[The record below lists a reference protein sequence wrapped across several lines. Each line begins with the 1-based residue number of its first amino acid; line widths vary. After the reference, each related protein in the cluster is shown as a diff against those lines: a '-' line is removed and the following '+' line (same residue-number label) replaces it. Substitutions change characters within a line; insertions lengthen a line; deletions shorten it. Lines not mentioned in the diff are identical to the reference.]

1 MLTTPDVWNDIAKIA
16 DKHFK
21 ADYSTGNLPDF
32 SNVDFNKQEKINSR
46 KYMEVIE
53 RLIRGCDINGN
64 FDEKLAE
71 LNDYT
76 KKYIDDSFPLML
88 PQTMTNILQGYQMN
102 QFCNLIN
109 PPVQAF
115 VLYVELIRQAYFYI
129 QEKYIKRNKEKF
141 EIAFIHVFLEYS
153 LELLTGINSL
163 LLDNNQNSVISVYR
177 TFYENYIV
185 FAYLQNHP
193 ELRNAF
199 LDHANMDYYQLKIEN
214 LKLDNNQD
222 AIKEFQTYIDELI
235 NKYGKDFKNDYGWA
249 LPLSKENNKLKL
261 MFEESDLGSVFNY
274 YYKLA
279 CKFTHATSFSL
290 TVRPPFKDIIGFLY
304 AISDIIIKEFKEL
317 FRYIPFKN
325 KKENILLS
333 QWINIATTNLN
344 KAIKDFI

>member
-1 MLTTPDVWNDIAKIA
+1 MLTTPDIWDDIAKIA

-21 ADYSTGNLPDF
+21 VDYSNGNLPDLT
-32 SNVDFNKQEKINSR
+32 NLDFNKQEKINSK

-64 FDEKLAE
+64 FDEKLEE
-71 LNDYT
+71 LREYT
-76 KKYIDDSFPLML
+76 KKYIDESFPLML

-115 VLYVELIRQAYFYI
+115 VLYVELIRQVYFYI
-129 QEKYIKRNKEKF
+129 QEKYIKRNKDNV
-141 EIAFIHVFLEYS
+141 EIAFVHIFLEYS

-185 FAYLQNHP
+185 FAYLQNHSDLKP
-193 ELRNAF
+193 AF
-199 LDHANMDYYQLKIEN
+199 LDHANMDYYLLQIEH
-214 LKLDNNQD
+214 LKLNNQEPTQKLIE
-222 AIKEFQTYIDELI
+222 AINALND
-235 NKYGKDFKNDYGWA
+235 KYGKEFKNDYGWA
-249 LPLSKENNKLKL
+249 ILLNKENNKLKI

-304 AISDIIIKEFKEL
+304 AITDIMIKEFKEL
-317 FRYIPFKN
+317 FKYIPFKN

-333 QWINIATTNLN
+333 QWINVATINLN